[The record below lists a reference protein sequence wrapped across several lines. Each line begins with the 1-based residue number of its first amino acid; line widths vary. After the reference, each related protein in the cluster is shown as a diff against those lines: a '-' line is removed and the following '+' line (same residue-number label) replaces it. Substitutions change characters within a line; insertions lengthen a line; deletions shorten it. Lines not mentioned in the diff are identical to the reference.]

1 MSNPMSNNNANTTCD
16 PCTKCGSQMRVE
28 SSATHQYTECGLSN
42 VLLIGVTVRLC
53 EKCGNRSVVIPKVT
67 ELHRGIAHR
76 LAEQSQR
83 LAAEEIRFLRKYL
96 GWSGADFAH
105 YFGVTP
111 ETVSR
116 WENSSKSM
124 SATSE
129 RLLRICVLKFE
140 PVEDYSILK
149 EMGTEKHSSRPI
161 RMTIG
166 KEWRAAV

>member
-1 MSNPMSNNNANTTCD
+1 MSNSTAKANCET
-16 PCTKCGSQMRVE
+16 CTKCGASMKVE
-28 SSATHQYTECGLSN
+28 TNATHQYRECGLAN
-42 VLLIGVTVRLC
+42 VVLIGVTVRSC
-53 EKCGNRSVVIPKVT
+53 EKCGNRSVVVPKVT
-67 ELHRGIAHR
+67 ELHRSIALR
-76 LAEQSQR
+76 LAQQSQR

-116 WENSSKSM
+116 WENNSKSM

-140 PVEDYSILK
+140 PVDDYSILK

-166 KEWRAAV
+166 KEWRAAG